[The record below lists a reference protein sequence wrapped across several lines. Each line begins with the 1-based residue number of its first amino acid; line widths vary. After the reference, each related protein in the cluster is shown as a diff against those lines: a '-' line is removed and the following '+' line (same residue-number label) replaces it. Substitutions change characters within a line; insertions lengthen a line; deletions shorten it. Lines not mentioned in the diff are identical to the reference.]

1 MAAGLGFKTF
11 VSGDVLTA
19 ADTNGYLMQGVWV
32 FANAAARTAAV
43 TSPQEGNASFLKDTN
58 SLEIYDG
65 ASWVAYGS
73 GDLTAVSAGV
83 GITVTNGTGP
93 IPTITNSS
101 TDLITTAGDIL
112 YGTAADT
119 VARLGIGT
127 AAQVLTVNSGA
138 TAPEW
143 ATAASGG
150 YTSLATG
157 TLSSSAV
164 NITGISGSYRDLVLV
179 IRNYDPGTD
188 GAQLNI
194 RINNDS
200 GANRYA
206 QTDSFAYGSNNTFPL
221 TFWQTGSTGQDDT
234 VTNGISYCR
243 IFDYANTTTWK
254 MADWRGFFVNPT
266 TTANYN
272 WWINHYVFNQ
282 TGAVTQV
289 NILPTTGSFSGGT
302 YTLYGVK

>member
-65 ASWVAYGS
+65 AAWIAYGS
-73 GDLTAVSAGV
+73 GDLTAVQAGV

-101 TDLITTAGDIL
+101 TDLITSAGDIL

-127 AAQVLTVNSGA
+127 AGQVLTVNSGA

-143 ATAASGG
+143 ATAAGG
-150 YTSLATG
+150 GMTLISTT
-157 TLSSSAV
+157 TLSSTSTA
-164 NITGISGSYRDLVLV
+164 ITSIPGTYKDLIFKLVDYKANTSNGRLEFRINGSTNTQNYFNYNTAAGSFYEQQNSSVKPFGNNEVYTTGTETHCTFRIYNYASSTAFKNYDGVGGFYSINSRYDASMVGGSYQDTTAITSLTIATNAGTMTGSVLL
-179 IRNYDPGTD
+179 Y
-188 GAQLNI
+188 
-194 RINNDS
+194 
-200 GANRYA
+200 GAN
-206 QTDSFAYGSNNTFPL
+206 
-221 TFWQTGSTGQDDT
+221 
-234 VTNGISYCR
+234 
-243 IFDYANTTTWK
+243 
-254 MADWRGFFVNPT
+254 
-266 TTANYN
+266 
-272 WWINHYVFNQ
+272 
-282 TGAVTQV
+282 
-289 NILPTTGSFSGGT
+289 
-302 YTLYGVK
+302 